1 MVPKLD
7 NLIGI
12 SVYCTREEG
21 TGGRIRVDKEGFS
34 VSEVLDER
42 ALGRISDSGNY
53 PVFKLKKSGIDTN
66 HALSEIFQRYGLR
79 LKALGLKDANATTE
93 QFVCSMSVSRS
104 HKEITTNRY
113 VLERIGFVQKPLTKK
128 DMVGNH
134 FRISI
139 EDADFSRI
147 SNFDQQDKILN
158 FFGYQRFGSKRA
170 ISHLVGKA
178 MLQQD
183 FDQAVEILLSAT
195 SEYDLAENNAIR
207 EMLKDKSNYSKV
219 SSEMPPQMDIERLVL
234 KEMIAHGDALR
245 ALRAVPVF
253 LRRFFVESYQSF
265 IFNRTVS
272 ISYEMGED
280 LFGPHANDVCYD
292 RNGNLGI
299 YQNDPEQRLAVPLVG
314 YSYSRKNR
322 FEYEISKVLEAENV
336 TPKNFFIKEMQEA
349 SSEGGFRHAV
359 MVCKDFAI
367 NKPQLSFTLSRG
379 SYATVLLREI
389 MKPSDPV
396 SAGF

>member
-12 SVYCTREEG
+12 FVYCTRTEG
-21 TGGRIRVDKEGFS
+21 TGGRIRVEKEGFS
-34 VSEVLDER
+34 VSEVLYER
-42 ALGRISDSGNY
+42 ALDRISDSGNY
-53 PVFKLKKSGIDTN
+53 AVFKLKKSGIDTN
-66 HALSEIFQRYGLR
+66 HALSDIFQKFGLR
-79 LKALGLKDANATTE
+79 LKAFGLKDANATTE
-93 QFVCSMSVSRS
+93 QFVCSMSASRS
-104 HKEITTNRY
+104 PKDITTNRY

-139 EDADFSRI
+139 EDADFSRV

-158 FFGYQRFGSKRA
+158 FYGYQRFGSRRA
-170 ISHLVGKA
+170 VSHLVGKA

-183 FDQAVEILLSAT
+183 FEHAVEILLSET

-207 EMLKDKSNYSKV
+207 NMLKDKSNYSKALN
-219 SSEMPPQMDIERLVL
+219 EMPPQMDIERLVL
-234 KEMIAHGDALR
+234 KEMIEHGDPLKALR
-245 ALRAVPVF
+245 IIPVS

-265 IFNRTVS
+265 IFNLTVS
-272 ISYEMGED
+272 TSYEMGED
-280 LFGPHANDVCYD
+280 LFRPHANDVCYD

-299 YQNDPEQRLAVPLVG
+299 YQNDPEQRLTVPLVG
-314 YSYSRKNR
+314 YSYSKKNR
-322 FEYEISKVLEAENV
+322 FEYEVSKVLKAENI
-336 TPKNFFIKEMQEA
+336 TPKNFFIKEMQET

-359 MVCKDFAI
+359 IVCKDFAI
-367 NKPQLSFTLSRG
+367 NKPHLSFTLSRG

-389 MKPSDPV
+389 MKPADPV
-396 SAGF
+396 ASGF